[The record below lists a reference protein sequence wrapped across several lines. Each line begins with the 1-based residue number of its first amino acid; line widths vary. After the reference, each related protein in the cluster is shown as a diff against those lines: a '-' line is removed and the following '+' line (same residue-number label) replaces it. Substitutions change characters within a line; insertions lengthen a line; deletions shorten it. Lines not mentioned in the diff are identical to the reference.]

1 MSLCINTV
9 ITKKMPK
16 MTLAL
21 FGFLITEWNS
31 SL

>member
-9 ITKKMPK
+9 ITKMPK

-21 FGFLITEWNS
+21 YGFLITEWNS